1 MSLPPLE
8 HEIFDR
14 MLQSGIFFPYQWPPE
29 ILQQA
34 KMALANHINELEE
47 RLSVLKNLLPQ
58 IDATIEAHHKVNNH
72 QEQEVLDVQNPKN
85 GDVKIYNQW
94 HNLSEN
100 MVPTLK
106 DVSADDSKNED
117 PFVNFQPRQSLR
129 LQGLDPEN
137 QGLEPCGR
145 SKPINEAVEAVY
157 SLMDNAPNY

>member
-14 MLQSGIFFPYQWPPE
+14 MLQSGIFFAYQWPPD

-34 KMALANHINELEE
+34 KIALTDQINDLEE
-47 RLSVLKNLLPQ
+47 RLSVLKNLLAQ
-58 IDATIEAHHKVNNH
+58 IEATIEAHHNSNYDQDK
-72 QEQEVLDVQNPKN
+72 EVLDVQNPKN

-106 DVSADDSKNED
+106 GVNADNSKNED

-157 SLMDNAPNY
+157 SLLDNAPN

>member
-34 KMALANHINELEE
+34 KIVLTNQINELEE

-85 GDVKIYNQW
+85 GDVKFYNQW
-94 HNLSEN
+94 HNHGIIYQK
-100 MVPTLK
+100 TWY
-106 DVSADDSKNED
+106 
-117 PFVNFQPRQSLR
+117 QH
-129 LQGLDPEN
+129 
-137 QGLEPCGR
+137 
-145 SKPINEAVEAVY
+145 
-157 SLMDNAPNY
+157 

>member
-1 MSLPPLE
+1 MYKLCSTSVTKKSLLPYE
-8 HEIFDR
+8 HEISDR
-14 MLQSGIFFPYQWPPE
+14 MLQSGMFFPYQWPPE

-34 KMALANHINELEE
+34 KMGLTNQINELEE

-58 IDATIEAHHKVNNH
+58 IEATIGAHHKIDND
-72 QEQEVLDVQNPKN
+72 QEVLNVQNPKN

-106 DVSADDSKNED
+106 DVNADNSKNED

-137 QGLEPCGR
+137 QGMEPCGR
-145 SKPINEAVEAVY
+145 LKPNW
-157 SLMDNAPNY
+157 

>member
-1 MSLPPLE
+1 MSLPPLK

-14 MLQSGIFFPYQWPPE
+14 MLQSGIFFPYQWPPD

-34 KMALANHINELEE
+34 KIALTDQINDLEE

-58 IDATIEAHHKVNNH
+58 IEATIEAHHNSNYDQDK
-72 QEQEVLDVQNPKN
+72 EVLDVQNPKN

-94 HNLSEN
+94 NNLSEN

-106 DVSADDSKNED
+106 DFNGDSKNED
-117 PFVNFQPRQSLR
+117 PFLNFQPRQSLR

-137 QGLEPCGR
+137 QGMEPCGR
-145 SKPINEAVEAVY
+145 LKPIGKSMEAVY
-157 SLMDNAPNY
+157 SLLDNGPN

>member
-1 MSLPPLE
+1 MSLPPFE
-8 HEIFDR
+8 HEIFER

-29 ILQQA
+29 ILKQA
-34 KMALANHINELEE
+34 KMVLTDQINDLQE
-47 RLSVLKNLLPQ
+47 RLRVLQNLLPQ
-58 IDATIEAHHKVNNH
+58 IDATIEAHHKSNYD

-100 MVPTLK
+100 MLPTLK
-106 DVSADDSKNED
+106 DVNADYSKNED

-157 SLMDNAPNY
+157 SLLDNAPN

>member
-1 MSLPPLE
+1 MVLTDQ
-8 HEIFDR
+8 IND
-14 MLQSGIFFPYQWPPE
+14 LQ
-29 ILQQA
+29 
-34 KMALANHINELEE
+34 E
-47 RLSVLKNLLPQ
+47 RLRVLHNLLPQ
-58 IDATIEAHHKVNNH
+58 IDATSEAHHKSNYD

-100 MVPTLK
+100 MLPTLK
-106 DVSADDSKNED
+106 DVNADDSKNED

-145 SKPINEAVEAVY
+145 SKTNGKAVETVY
-157 SLMDNAPNY
+157 SLLDNAPN

>member
-58 IDATIEAHHKVNNH
+58 IDATIEAHHEVNNH

-137 QGLEPCGR
+137 QGLVLCGR

-157 SLMDNAPNY
+157 SLLDNAPN

>member
-1 MSLPPLE
+1 MSPPPLE

-100 MVPTLK
+100 MVPALK
-106 DVSADDSKNED
+106 DLSADDSKNED

-145 SKPINEAVEAVY
+145 SKTIGEAVETVY
-157 SLMDNAPNY
+157 SLLDNAPN

>member
-8 HEIFDR
+8 HEIFDK

-34 KMALANHINELEE
+34 KLVLTNQINELDE
-47 RLSVLKNLLPQ
+47 RLSILKNLLPQ
-58 IDATIEAHHKVNNH
+58 IDATIEAHQQGNYYTN
-72 QEQEVLDVQNPKN
+72 QEVLDVQNPKN

-106 DVSADDSKNED
+106 DVIADDSKNED

-137 QGLEPCGR
+137 QGLELCGK
-145 SKPINEAVEAVY
+145 SKTIGEAVEAVY
-157 SLMDNAPNY
+157 SLLDNAPN

>member
-34 KMALANHINELEE
+34 KIELTNQINELEE

-58 IDATIEAHHKVNNH
+58 IEATIEAHHKIDND
-72 QEQEVLDVQNPKN
+72 QEVLDVQNPKN

-106 DVSADDSKNED
+106 DVIADDSKNED

-137 QGLEPCGR
+137 QGLEPCER
-145 SKPINEAVEAVY
+145 SKSIGKSMEAVY
-157 SLMDNAPNY
+157 SLLDNAPN